1 MNSFLSIQ
9 EQFTSSAV
17 ACSALPTKQ
26 QCRRPRSARPPAR
39 HGPWL
44 RPRRRGSS
52 CGGSF
57 RALLPLAPLAAGLA
71 AGLAAAGRP
80 SKAGEAVQDR
90 GDGERYVV
98 EVRSLRRAPPPP
110 RPAGHRRRPPPP
122 QQQNPRELALGALIQ
137 IHVFDPFPSL
147 SPLSRS
153 SL

>member
-1 MNSFLSIQ
+1 MNSFLSLQ
-9 EQFTSSAV
+9 EQFAYSAV
-17 ACSALPTKQ
+17 ALLRLAHQATMPAAEVGSA
-26 QCRRPRSARPPAR
+26 AGAA
-39 HGPWL
+39 
-44 RPRRRGSS
+44 RRRGSS

-57 RALLPLAPLAAGLA
+57 RALLPLAPLA

-98 EVRSLRRAPPPP
+98 EVRSLRRAPRPP
-110 RPAGHRRRPPPP
+110 RPAGHRRRRRPP